1 MEYKSWK
8 PDLIESIRELH
19 DLRSFVRVDTAL
31 DNSRAVRASVS
42 RMVVGVGVDDDA
54 CCCCCCCCVE
64 ESAGLSLSS

>member
-31 DNSRAVRASVS
+31 NSSRAVRASVS
-42 RMVVGVGVDDDA
+42 RMVVGVVDGVDDA
-54 CCCCCCCCVE
+54 CCCCCCCVE
-64 ESAGLSLSS
+64 DSVGLSLSS